1 MRKVRTSDL
10 ESQTMPTLHFRSEM
24 PVPQKELF
32 DWHSREG
39 AFERLAPPWQ
49 NIQVVEREGTI
60 TNGSKLVME
69 LRPAPGLRVRWHAH
83 HKHYIEGQQ
92 FVDEQVK
99 GPFARWEHTHR
110 FIPGENGGSILDDHI
125 EYKLPLHP
133 ISQIAGGWL
142 AKGQFERMFRFRH
155 ARTRDDLLRHHQ
167 YIEQPRQTIAIT
179 GSSGLIGTA
188 LSAFLTTGGH
198 SVRRMVRRPVRETD
212 EIYWQPATGE
222 IDADALQNVDTVIH
236 LAGENV
242 GAGRWTKKRKEAIMQ
257 SREQG
262 TRLLSTTLANMSN
275 PPRTLLVI
283 SAVGIYGDRGDEI
296 LTEESS
302 AGEGFLAEV
311 VKAWEAAVAP
321 AVEAGIR
328 VVLLRTGVVMSA
340 QGGALAKLLLPF
352 SLGVGGK
359 IGSGKQYMS
368 WVALDDVL
376 GAFYHAMFDESLSGV
391 VNLTSPQPVTN
402 AEFARTLGR
411 VLGRPTIIPLPGG
424 AIKLAFGQMGQE
436 TILEGNRVL
445 PQRLQ
450 NSDFEFLYPNLEN
463 ALRLELGRLKTQ

>member
-1 MRKVRTSDL
+1 
-10 ESQTMPTLHFRSEM
+10 
-24 PVPQKELF
+24 
-32 DWHSREG
+32 
-39 AFERLAPPWQ
+39 
-49 NIQVVEREGTI
+49 
-60 TNGSKLVME
+60 
-69 LRPAPGLRVRWHAH
+69 
-83 HKHYIEGQQ
+83 
-92 FVDEQVK
+92 
-99 GPFARWEHTHR
+99 
-110 FIPGENGGSILDDHI
+110 
-125 EYKLPLHP
+125 
-133 ISQIAGGWL
+133 
-142 AKGQFERMFRFRH
+142 
-155 ARTRDDLLRHHQ
+155 
-167 YIEQPRQTIAIT
+167 
-179 GSSGLIGTA
+179 
-188 LSAFLTTGGH
+188 
-198 SVRRMVRRPVRETD
+198 MVRRPVRETD